1 MKDVLSLTTF
11 AIGALC
17 FVVFVTTVSRML
29 SVRSRRRASTG
40 IAKCRL
46 WCVNRRGVPTP
57 ARSGRRPTPKSI
69 NANSC
74 HLILAAHV
82 HCRFASV
89 MSCVW
94 RWCFWNRRS
103 QAFALTRPYTLDGER
118 KCDPRKVE
126 IKGARRITI
135 LICRSQAM
143 RITNLTIDILLI
155 TGVRN
160 ADNAHA

>member
-29 SVRSRRRASTG
+29 SVRSRRRASPS

-74 HLILAAHV
+74 HSILAAHV

-89 MSCVW
+89 APDVLRLAMVCLEPPITSF
-94 RWCFWNRRS
+94 RLD
-103 QAFALTRPYTLDGER
+103 QAVHPGWGT
-118 KCDPRKVE
+118 
-126 IKGARRITI
+126 
-135 LICRSQAM
+135 
-143 RITNLTIDILLI
+143 
-155 TGVRN
+155 
-160 ADNAHA
+160 